1 MNVSSLRWS
10 GGSTKSS
17 PGGTSA
23 RVAHLMEKAGG
34 LFLLGFVSIAFPCV
48 LPLVPGYLSAV
59 SAVEAHRLGD
69 RGVGLRVAVASIP
82 FIAGFAAVFVL
93 LGAAANLIAS
103 VMSEGTREAL
113 AGFILVVAGL
123 AFMGLLPWTDRLV
136 AGGLVHGARRSGSRV
151 LLGGAFAICA
161 APCVGPFLA
170 EAFAAASSSDTVLRG
185 SAWLAAYSAGLGLA
199 FLLVAVF
206 FVRGMAF
213 FRWLRDHYRV
223 FSFAGGMILV
233 ALGLLLFFDE
243 FYRVQVYTH
252 RLLEALGLGDL

>member
-1 MNVSSLRWS
+1 
-10 GGSTKSS
+10 
-17 PGGTSA
+17 
-23 RVAHLMEKAGG
+23 MEKAGG
-34 LFLLGFVSIAFPCV
+34 LFLLGFASIAFPCV

-59 SAVEAHRLGD
+59 SAVEAQRLGD
-69 RGVGLRVAVASIP
+69 PGVGRRVALASLP
-82 FIAGFAAVFVL
+82 FIAGFAAVFVA
-93 LGAAANLIAS
+93 LGAAANAISNVLSDRTQQAF
-103 VMSEGTREAL
+103 

-123 AFMGLLPWTDRLV
+123 AFMGLLPGTDRLV
-136 AGGLVHGARRSGSRV
+136 AGGLLQGARRSGSRL

-161 APCVGPFLA
+161 APCVGPFLGG
-170 EAFAAASSSDTVLRG
+170 AFAAASSSRTVWSG
-185 SAWLAAYSAGLGLA
+185 SAWLAAYAAGLGVA

-223 FSFAGGMILV
+223 FSIVGGVILV

-252 RLLEALGLGDL
+252 RVLEALGLGDL

>member
-1 MNVSSLRWS
+1 
-10 GGSTKSS
+10 
-17 PGGTSA
+17 
-23 RVAHLMEKAGG
+23 MEKAGG
-34 LFLLGFVSIAFPCV
+34 LFLLGFASIAFPCV

-59 SAVEAHRLGD
+59 SAVEAQRLGD
-69 RGVGLRVAVASIP
+69 PGVGRRVALASLP
-82 FIAGFAAVFVL
+82 FILGFAIVFVA
-93 LGAAANLIAS
+93 LGAAANLIAQ
-103 VMSEGTREAL
+103 VVSEQTKQAL

-136 AGGLVHGARRSGSRV
+136 AGGLIQGARRRGSRV

-170 EAFAAASSSDTVLRG
+170 EAFAAASNSSTVVRG
-185 SAWLAAYSAGLGLA
+185 SAWLLAYSAGLGLA

-213 FRWLRDHYRV
+213 FRWMRDHYRL
-223 FSFAGGMILV
+223 FSLVAGVILV

-243 FYRVQVYTH
+243 FYRVQIYTH
-252 RLLEALGLGDL
+252 RVIEAIGLGDL

>member
-1 MNVSSLRWS
+1 
-10 GGSTKSS
+10 
-17 PGGTSA
+17 
-23 RVAHLMEKAGG
+23 MEKAGG
-34 LFLLGFVSIAFPCV
+34 LFLLGFASIAFPCV

-59 SAVEAHRLGD
+59 SAVEAQRLGD
-69 RGVGLRVAVASIP
+69 PGVGRRVALASLP
-82 FIAGFAAVFVL
+82 FILGFAIVFVA
-93 LGAAANLIAS
+93 LGAAANLIAQ
-103 VMSEGTREAL
+103 VVSEQTKQAL

-136 AGGLVHGARRSGSRV
+136 AGGLIQGARRRGSRV

-170 EAFAAASSSDTVLRG
+170 EAFAAASNSSTVVRG
-185 SAWLAAYSAGLGLA
+185 SAWLLAYSAGLGLA

-213 FRWLRDHYRV
+213 FRWMRDHYRL
-223 FSFAGGMILV
+223 FSLVAGVILV

-252 RLLEALGLGDL
+252 RVLEAIGLGDL